1 MNKSSHKQKNALT
14 GVLLCLKRKEQ
25 NMTPIKFLK
34 PEIAEKIEEAT
45 SEFLSQKPMDKVV
58 LLKCVFDT
66 KSEYKYFD
74 KETADTIRDIIEN
87 HPEQLLLHFATYD
100 PKIKSH
106 ASFVTPI
113 SDEIDCI
120 TVVRKN
126 HTEYSPSAVYSYLE
140 RKDSDI
146 VFDLTLVDTH
156 DLDYGDDEEPYI
168 MSYLYGNPYNEDW
181 QHSQKTEF
189 KAIADVIENND

>member
-1 MNKSSHKQKNALT
+1 
-14 GVLLCLKRKEQ
+14 
-25 NMTPIKFLK
+25 MTPIKFLK

-126 HTEYSPSAVYSYLE
+126 HTEYSPSAV
-140 RKDSDI
+140 
-146 VFDLTLVDTH
+146 
-156 DLDYGDDEEPYI
+156 
-168 MSYLYGNPYNEDW
+168 
-181 QHSQKTEF
+181 
-189 KAIADVIENND
+189 